1 MKYFNLIQLVFVFLS
16 VSNGN
21 TQEYFEGKIEYMVTY
36 ETLSPDIY
44 VSYLEK
50 EIGTSFTAYIQED
63 RFAMIYHATG
73 EQGWMKAIIRL
84 DENYTYIEYEKSDVI
99 VKTKFGSQDYKFIAL
114 RRNLKDQKEVLG
126 ELCESVSIEYNDQNS
141 DPFYKN
147 FKGTYYFNPKYK
159 LNTKLYKNYTEGLW
173 NLITEETGTI
183 SLRNESEYGNL
194 FKSVEQATA
203 IEQKSIPNAMF
214 EPNAAKKVYEKY
226 KQ

>member
-1 MKYFNLIQLVFVFLS
+1 MKQLKIFQAFIVFICIS
-16 VSNGN
+16 MTNA
-21 TQEYFEGKIEYMVTY
+21 QEYFEGKIEYTVTY

-73 EQGWMKAIIRL
+73 EQGWMKTIIRL
-84 DENYTYIEYEKSDVI
+84 DENYTYVEFEKSDVI
-99 VKTKFGSQDYKFIAL
+99 IKTKFGSQDYNFIAL
-114 RRNLKDQKEVLG
+114 KRNPKDQKEILG
-126 ELCESVSIEYNDQNS
+126 ELCESVSIEYDDQNS

-159 LNTKLYKNYTEGLW
+159 LNTKLYKNYTEGFW

-194 FKSVEQATA
+194 FKSVEQATS
-203 IEQKSIPNAMF
+203 IEQKSIPNVMF
-214 EPNAAKKVYEKY
+214 EPNKSKKV
-226 KQ
+226 